1 MAFLGE
7 GFAKLILFGEH
18 AVVHGRAAVAFALP
32 GYSITARWTP
42 GSGLLE
48 ARAPGGYG
56 ADVAK
61 AFSVVAEA
69 LGLEERGGLVEAD
82 GNIPPEAGFGSS
94 GALCAALARAA
105 GAARAASGN
114 PASVEEL
121 WAAANAAERA
131 FHGNPSGVDT
141 GLSLLGGFR
150 RLEPRPAFPPSVETL
165 ERPGPVLV
173 VAAAPRV
180 ASCKTSVATVGQAVR
195 AGEPRAVSAVEALG
209 DLADQAWLALRN
221 GPWDGALAARI
232 GDLARRA
239 QESLRGLGL
248 STEEL
253 DALIGAGEAAG
264 ASGGKLSGGGA
275 GGAFW
280 LASGNRADAERV
292 AEAVRS
298 EAARLDINLPF
309 GPEVL
314 RP

>member
-1 MAFLGE
+1 VEFVGE

-32 GYSITARWTP
+32 GCSITARWTP
-42 GSGLLE
+42 GPGPLE

-61 AFSVVAEA
+61 AFAVVAEA
-69 LGLEERGGLVEAD
+69 LELDERGGLVEAD

-105 GAARAASGN
+105 GAARAASGK
-114 PASVEEL
+114 PASPDAL

-141 GLSLLGGFR
+141 GLALLGGFR
-150 RLEPRPAFPPSVETL
+150 RIEPRAAFPPTVETL

-180 ASCKTSVATVGQAVR
+180 ASCKASVAAVGRAVK
-195 AGEPRAVSAVEALG
+195 AGEARALAAVEALG

-221 GPWDGALAARI
+221 GPWDAALAARI
-232 GDLARRA
+232 GELARRA
-239 QESLRGLGL
+239 QENLHGLDL
-248 STEEL
+248 STQEL
-253 DALIGAGEAAG
+253 DALIASGEAAG
-264 ASGGKLSGGGA
+264 STGGKLSGGGA

-280 LASGNRADAERV
+280 LAAKNRADAGRV
-292 AEAVRS
+292 ADAVRA
-298 EAARLDINLPF
+298 EAAKLGITLPF

>member
-1 MAFLGE
+1 MAYLGE

-32 GYSITARWTP
+32 GRSIKARWIP
-42 GSGLLE
+42 GSGSLE
-48 ARAPGGYG
+48 ARAPAGYE

-61 AFSVVAEA
+61 AFAAVAEA
-69 LGLEERGGLVEAD
+69 LALPERGGLVEAD

-105 GAARAASGN
+105 GAARAVAGR
-114 PASVEEL
+114 PASIEEL

-141 GLSLLGGFR
+141 GLALLGGFR
-150 RLEPRPAFPPSVETL
+150 RIEPRPAFPPGVETL

-180 ASCKTSVATVGQAVR
+180 ASCKASVAAVGRAVK
-195 AGEPRAVSAVEALG
+195 AGEARALAAIEALG
-209 DLADQAWLALRN
+209 DLSDEAWLALRN
-221 GPWDGALAARI
+221 GPWDAALAARI
-232 GDLARRA
+232 GQLARRA
-239 QESLRGLGL
+239 QERLGGLGL
-248 STEEL
+248 STPEL

-264 ASGGKLSGGGA
+264 ATGGKLSGGGA

-280 LASGNRADAERV
+280 LAAKNRADAGRV
-292 AEAVRS
+292 AEAVR
-298 EAARLDINLPF
+298 AAAAKLGLSLPF